1 MLRMPEDCVSCPF
14 TTRCATYYNATD
26 CKFYHPK
33 RNTSLVELMRELI
46 SKIFK

>member
-1 MLRMPEDCVSCPF
+1 MRVPEDCISCPF

-33 RNTSLVELMRELI
+33 RNVFSLVEWVKGLI
-46 SKIFK
+46 SKILK